1 MTEIRTT
8 SDLLKALREN
18 PEWKEAVRL
27 ELFGDR
33 LQGLPDLISEN
44 SRQIAAIGEQADR
57 AFELLGALTERM
69 DRVDAQIGALTERMD
84 RVDAQIGALTERMDR
99 VDAQIGA
106 LTERMDR
113 VERRLQ
119 RVENRL
125 ERVERRLQRVEG
137 RLGRMEGR
145 DLEREILAQPRAFVR
160 RKDMTA
166 VRAVSSDERYD
177 ISARLPEEEE
187 NELDLLDVI
196 LEGTAL
202 DGERAYVAIEAS
214 ITADR
219 HDIERS
225 HARALLLAK
234 AAGAKV
240 LPLVICEEEPEASIV
255 ALARRHRVALAQ
267 KQRGVFVAAPLLG

>member
-57 AFELLGALTERM
+57 AFELL
-69 DRVDAQIGALTERMD
+69 
-84 RVDAQIGALTERMDR
+84 GALTERMDR